1 MESID
6 LKVQVDTEEIKRIPK
21 DVAQGFARLN
31 QDMGAL
37 KGPQGDLAKEYA
49 RRMREISETAAG
61 QGFLS
66 PQQLREFEKSSRG
79 LQRIFSEHY
88 RDLITAAKGGA
99 AKFEQEIN
107 DIATRLSKA
116 QGKEKDELRRQLG
129 QTYKEYQQF
138 MVGGG
143 AVNVGP
149 LQQARATTMQGIE
162 GLHAQAQLTAFQAPP
177 PPPAPEAPQEQGGI
191 GAGMATAMRFGRGLV
206 GAYSVYAIA
215 SRLRRDFESELE
227 RRILVADIGQTMR
240 PVGMRG
246 EEFQNIAKEI
256 APSLRPEESTRFLRE
271 YTALAG
277 TRGNL
282 AGTFNQAEQAVGL
295 TRALGITPEEG
306 AQQFGQVTRM
316 GLDQDRFA
324 KKLAEETAAA
334 QMRGRMGEMTS
345 TLIGMA
351 DELTQRLGRVPD
363 QDALTGLL
371 GRLSAQGVPGLQ
383 GAYGAAR
390 VQSIDEAFRG
400 QSLFNL
406 PNLGPLAEF
415 QMFSTMG
422 VRDPVKMWQMQQQG
436 LMAHPEMWKG

>member
-1 MESID
+1 
-6 LKVQVDTEEIKRIPK
+6 T
-21 DVAQGFARLN
+21 
-31 QDMGAL
+31 
-37 KGPQGDLAKEYA
+37 
-49 RRMREISETAAG
+49 
-61 QGFLS
+61 
-66 PQQLREFEKSSRG
+66 
-79 LQRIFSEHY
+79 
-88 RDLITAAKGGA
+88 
-99 AKFEQEIN
+99 
-107 DIATRLSKA
+107 
-116 QGKEKDELRRQLG
+116 
-129 QTYKEYQQF
+129 
-138 MVGGG
+138 MV
-143 AVNVGP
+143 N
-149 LQQARATTMQGIE
+149 
-162 GLHAQAQLTAFQAPP
+162 LT
-177 PPPAPEAPQEQGGI
+177 
-191 GAGMATAMRFGRGLV
+191 
-206 GAYSVYAIA
+206 
-215 SRLRRDFESELE
+215 
-227 RRILVADIGQTMR
+227 
-240 PVGMRG
+240 
-246 EEFQNIAKEI
+246 
-256 APSLRPEESTRFLRE
+256 
-271 YTALAG
+271 
-277 TRGNL
+277 
-282 AGTFNQAEQAVGL
+282 GTFNQADQAVGL
-295 TRALGITPEEG
+295 TRALWITPEEG

-436 LMAHPEMWKG
+436 LMAHPEMWKGMFGAIDKMGGFNSITGFGAAMALHLPPNEEAFNAIRKATTQPEAPGLAGFLQERLGPEEYGKLDFLKTPQMFEVARQFQAREKAGEFRSAEEEGQQLIATLQKEGATMA